1 MTQSTTI
8 TKSALWLVVSLSAC
22 SVWSQA
28 ASGPLTLEPAG
39 GPVVIL
45 KVPVADCRVVR
56 GCFGS
61 PIDGSVHS
69 WDYRGTVREYPKT
82 ASDGVGYA
90 YNNNDGMHLTLAD
103 DDGFDAVVLRGGAKT
118 RLYVETGALEEPQ
131 GVEPL
136 HVFDGGESVQVA
148 RFAQRVR
155 QRAVVLFGCEA
166 GTISEVSFYRVQPDT
181 TTAPAKATVWR
192 PGGKL
197 TLRPPEGRFAPESL
211 LDGQGRRILWT
222 WALEARPK
230 EQAAWGGTMTL
241 PRVRSLEPE
250 SR

>member
-1 MTQSTTI
+1 MNTTI
-8 TKSALWLVVSLSAC
+8 TKSALWLVVSLSAG

-28 ASGPLTLEPAG
+28 ASGPLSLEPAG
-39 GPVVIL
+39 GPVVIS

-90 YNNNDGMHLTLAD
+90 YNNNDGVHLTLED
-103 DDGFDAVVLRGGAKT
+103 DAGFDAVVLRGGAKT

-136 HVFDGGESVQVA
+136 HVFDGGEAVQVA
-148 RFAQRVR
+148 RFPQRVR
-155 QRAVVLFGCEA
+155 QRAVVLFGCEG
-166 GTISEVSFYRVQPDT
+166 GTISDVSF
-181 TTAPAKATVWR
+181 
-192 PGGKL
+192 
-197 TLRPPEGRFAPESL
+197 
-211 LDGQGRRILWT
+211 
-222 WALEARPK
+222 
-230 EQAAWGGTMTL
+230 
-241 PRVRSLEPE
+241 
-250 SR
+250 